1 MQKITHLVI
10 ILFLILAIRPA
21 LFGQEKRGTEIPLPE
36 IDPRGEWFQQ
46 AKLGVFLH
54 WGMYAVG
61 GQVSN
66 RLNYPT
72 RPDVFIPWDTYFAQ
86 AKTFKAEKYDP
97 AAWVRTFREVGAR
110 YVVITTKHHDGFALW
125 DSQAPGALTAVNGS
139 AAGRDLLTPF
149 VEAMRA
155 DHMPVGLYFS
165 VSDWHHPDYASMK
178 PRPGSTQTVTT
189 APLAYAETD
198 QPERWKK
205 FQDFMFAQ
213 IGELMKFKPAIW
225 WFDGIW
231 ERTHEN
237 WRGPE
242 IAEMIARDNPAAIL
256 GRGWQFDAKRELMR
270 YQTPEQAI
278 PLATP
283 KGLWELC
290 QTTNESWAY
299 NPADT
304 KWKSAGQLVQIFT
317 EVISRGGNLLLNVG
331 PKADGTLPEESIG
344 PMLKLGAWIKRNAD
358 AIYPTFGGEQAG
370 TSFKCFFGPSTVSMD
385 GKTLYLFVDS
395 FPEHGIQVR
404 GIYTVPKKIS
414 VVSTGEDIKVQWF
427 GGNGVDPRT
436 YTIMPPKTPD
446 PLCTVIKLEF
456 NQVIRISRKAGELQE
471 GEL

>member
-1 MQKITHLVI
+1 MKKKHLS
-10 ILFLILAIRPA
+10 ILLLLILAAQPLA
-21 LFGQEKRGTEIPLPE
+21 MGQETRGMEIPLPE
-36 IDPRGEWFQQ
+36 VDPRGEWFQQ

-61 GQVSN
+61 GHVSN

-72 RPDVFIPWDTYFAQ
+72 RPEVFIPWDTYFAQ
-86 AKTFKAEKYDP
+86 AEKFKAENYDP
-97 AAWVRTFREVGAR
+97 VEWVRTFREVGAR
-110 YVVITTKHHDGFALW
+110 YAVITTKHHDGFALW
-125 DSQAPGALTAVNGS
+125 DSHIPGALTAVNGS

-155 DHMPVGLYFS
+155 DNMPLGLYFS

-178 PRPGSTQTVTT
+178 PRPGSPQTFTT

-198 QPERWKK
+198 QPERWKR
-205 FQDFMFAQ
+205 FQSFMFAQ
-213 IGELMKFKPAIW
+213 IEELMKFKPDIW
-225 WFDGIW
+225 WFDGVW

-242 IAEMIARDNPAAIL
+242 IAQMIARHNPSAII
-256 GRGWQFDAKRELMR
+256 GRGWQFDVNRALVR

-278 PLATP
+278 PLTTP

-290 QTTNESWAY
+290 QTTNGSWAY

-304 KWKSAGQLVQIFT
+304 KWKSAGQLVQLFT
-317 EVISRGGNLLLNVG
+317 DVISRSGNLLLNVG

-344 PMLKLGAWIKRNAD
+344 PMLEMGAWIKRNEE

-370 TSFKCFFGPSTVSMD
+370 TSFKCFFGPTTVSMD
-385 GKTLYLFVDS
+385 GKTLFLFVDV
-395 FPEHGIQVR
+395 FPAHGIQVR
-404 GIYTVPKKIS
+404 GIHTVPRKIS
-414 VVSTGEDIKVQWF
+414 VVSTGEEIEVQWF
-427 GGNGVDPRT
+427 GGNSAHPRT
-436 YTIMPPKTPD
+436 YTIMPPKTLD
-446 PLCTVIKLEF
+446 PLCTVIRLDF
-456 NQVIRISRKAGELQE
+456 NQVIRIDRKAGELQE